1 MRRIAAAPDIDP
13 EQIAALTPGFTGAD
27 LANLVNEAALAAT
40 RRKASAVSMQDFTVA
55 IERIVAGLERKN
67 RLLNP
72 REREIVAHH
81 EMGHA
86 IVARALPGVDTVHK
100 VSIIPRGI
108 GALGYTIQRPTDDRY
123 LMTREELENKLAVL
137 LGGRAAEHLVFGHLS
152 TGAADDLARATEIA
166 RSMVTRYAMVPG
178 LGNST
183 YGDEPSGLLGG
194 PLARTRDYSEATARE
209 IDCAIRELVDGAFAR
224 ARRILERNRGV
235 LDESARQLLARETLA
250 EEELRALFEK
260 VRAEEDE
267 SLATSAAGA

>member
-1 MRRIAAAPDIDP
+1 
-13 EQIAALTPGFTGAD
+13 
-27 LANLVNEAALAAT
+27 
-40 RRKASAVSMQDFTVA
+40 MQDFTVA

-123 LMTREELENKLAVL
+123 LMTREELENKMAVL

-166 RSMVTRYAMVPG
+166 RSMVTRYAMVPS

-183 YGDEPSGLLGG
+183 YGEEPAGFLGPMG
-194 PLARTRDYSEATARE
+194 RSRDYSEATARE
-209 IDCAIRELVDGAFAR
+209 IDCAVRELVDGAFAR
-224 ARRILERNRGV
+224 ARRVLERNRGV
-235 LDESARQLLARETLA
+235 LDESAQQLLARETLS
-250 EEELRALFEK
+250 EEDLRGLFEK
-260 VRAEEDE
+260 VRGEE
-267 SLATSAAGA
+267 ATGAAAPAGA